1 MRTLDNPPDRH
12 RRRRDHRRVV
22 GVLTCCLGLTV
33 SLLGSGIRAGAAAPA
48 PTPEAGSA
56 IDWLAAQLSA
66 NGGSMPGF
74 TPGSSDWGVTADAV
88 LAFAAAGRTS
98 DPAATTATDHLAANA
113 TAFTTWVTD
122 DGFTVRDAGTTAKI
136 VLTLRS
142 MGRSASAGGVD
153 IEAALRSLMETAG
166 DQAGRFSDQVPD
178 PSWNAS
184 NGFAQ
189 ALAMLGLALTP
200 DGVPP
205 AAVSF
210 LLRQQC
216 PSGGFRLAYSSTSG
230 CTTDAAADTDATA
243 LSLAALLAAPRT
255 PTVTAALRA
264 GTTWLLSRQAA
275 DGSFGG
281 TGPTAAANTNST
293 GLIAQYLRAA
303 GEAAAA
309 DRAAAWIIGCCQ
321 LSTANSTGSPAAGH
335 AGAIAYDPSAFATGV
350 ADGITAQAGDQWR
363 RTTTQ
368 AVLGLGLAP
377 YGPQSV
383 EPLTPTS
390 TTTTS
395 TTTTSTTTTS
405 TTTTAPTTTSP
416 TINSPAVAPNTTPTP
431 GAASTG
437 VADATVEA
445 AGQDNPSPATT
456 LASTGSDPRPVLGIG
471 VMLLV
476 AGAASLIATGR
487 RRR

>member
-1 MRTLDNPPDRH
+1 MHTSDHPGSPDVRRLVGTLICC
-12 RRRRDHRRVV
+12 V
-22 GVLTCCLGLTV
+22 GLAV
-33 SLLGSGIRAGAAAPA
+33 SLIGTGIRAGAAAPVPA
-48 PTPEAGSA
+48 PEAGQA

-74 TPGSSDWGVTADAV
+74 TPGSSEWGVTADAV
-88 LAFAAAGRTS
+88 LAFVAAGRAS
-98 DPAATTATDHLAANA
+98 DPAATDATDHLAANA

-142 MGRSASAGGVD
+142 MGRAASAGGVD
-153 IEAALRSLMETAG
+153 LEAALRSLMETVG
-166 DQAGRFSDQVPD
+166 DQAGRFSDQVPE

-200 DGVPP
+200 DGIPP

-210 LLRQQC
+210 LLHQQC
-216 PSGGFRLAYSSTSG
+216 PSGGFRLTYSSTSG

-255 PTVTAALRA
+255 PTVTTALRA

-303 GEAAAA
+303 GETAAA
-309 DRAAAWIIGCCQ
+309 DRAAAWIVGCCQ

-350 ADGITAQAGDQWR
+350 LDGITAQAGDQWR

-383 EPLTPTS
+383 EPLPPVS
-390 TTTTS
+390 VTTTS
-395 TTTTSTTTTS
+395 TTTSPT

-416 TINSPAVAPNTTPTP
+416 MTTSPSVAPNSTPAP
-431 GAASTG
+431 GTATTG

-445 AGQDNPSPATT
+445 AGQENPPSATT
-456 LASTGSDPRPVLGIG
+456 LASTGSDPRPVLGVG
-471 VMLLV
+471 VMLLA
-476 AGAASLIATGR
+476 AGAASLVASGR